1 LHATNS
7 MRTIIL
13 CFTLVF
19 LGRSIA
25 QEQPA
30 PDTLLLQQKV
40 NEFAILLEAHT
51 ARIDRTAEID
61 SIHMLAAEL
70 QERSALLLEEVVRV
84 HPLDS
89 NLLFEVK
96 LNEVPQFNMDPVL
109 SLEYQRRAYLAQEQI
124 DATMPPYYKALR
136 KINEISTRMQS
147 MRRPK
152 KAQRSNQEIK
162 EIDLFAREG
171 QELRSLLE
179 EEE

>member
-1 LHATNS
+1 

-13 CFTLVF
+13 CYTLVF

-30 PDTLLLQQKV
+30 PDTLLLQQQV

-51 ARIDRTAEID
+51 GRIDRTADID
-61 SIHMLAAEL
+61 SIHALASEL
-70 QERSALLLEEVVRV
+70 QERSGVLLEEVVNV

-96 LNEVPQFNMDPVL
+96 LNEVPQYNMDPMI
-109 SLEYQRRAYLAQEQI
+109 SLEYQQRAHAAQEKI
-124 DATMPPYYKALR
+124 DAAMPPYYKALR
-136 KINEISTRMQS
+136 KINEIATRMQS
-147 MRRPK
+147 MRRPE

-171 QELRSLLE
+171 QVQQSIPE